1 MSQSFANQ
9 ALTGP
14 LAILVELLRVLC
26 TGSLD
31 AYQAYEGENE
41 IISIFITRSVGSAVQ
56 CT

>member
-41 IISIFITRSVGSAVQ
+41 EVFIFITRSVGGAVQ